1 MTELMTLSL
10 LLLNR
15 TRNKS
20 TNFFKNS
27 LFLTF
32 LREKNIKNNSVL
44 SNWKKQ
50 NKKKLRNHKLKKLNL
65 NKMWKQTF
73 FQDFSNFS
81 KKWKIRRL
89 HPPKLQQCQV
99 HMNQRRLTSLVLGS
113 DLRFTHQFWLLSA
126 SLSKHLGSLMKFRDK
141 IDRFVAKSGLCHI
154 LRAQFTV
161 SHLTKYSK
169 LFTRAFFL

>member
-1 MTELMTLSL
+1 MCYWLCYVHTCGSL
-10 LLLNR
+10 VQIFCEIL
-15 TRNKS
+15 
-20 TNFFKNS
+20 
-27 LFLTF
+27 
-32 LREKNIKNNSVL
+32 I
-44 SNWKKQ
+44 W
-50 NKKKLRNHKLKKLNL
+50 RNHKLKKLNL

-99 HMNQRRLTSLVLGS
+99 DMNLRRLTSLVLGS

-169 LFTRAFFL
+169 NCIIILILQYS